1 MPGLSRFSDDE
12 IKRMKRLKYEG
23 KSYSSI
29 AQIINRDRSS
39 DRPCTSRGVRICL
52 KKSTT
57 SAKSKR
63 VYQRKLGFT
72 ALAFIDAQVSAD
84 REISGRELQKR
95 MQKKLDINVSI
106 SLINR
111 ERRGMG
117 WVQTSTRYCQMIRA
131 ENKEKR
137 LFFCTDILVQKEEF
151 NDCIFTDE
159 STVRCER
166 FLAKQFRRIGEPS
179 IPKPKPKHPLSVH
192 VWAGISK
199 NGTTDIAIFTGVMDS
214 CGYQT
219 IMKEY
224 LLPFISR
231 AYPQGHRLV
240 MDNDPKHRSKSTS
253 EWMKANK
260 INHWPTPPESP
271 DLNPIERVWAAMKYH
286 IRRRVKPTKKEEL
299 TQGIREFWSTVT
311 PDMCSRYINR
321 ILKDAEL
328 IVAND
333 GGPAGH

>member
-1 MPGLSRFSDDE
+1 
-12 IKRMKRLKYEG
+12 
-23 KSYSSI
+23 
-29 AQIINRDRSS
+29 
-39 DRPCTSRGVRICL
+39 
-52 KKSTT
+52 
-57 SAKSKR
+57 
-63 VYQRKLGFT
+63 
-72 ALAFIDAQVSAD
+72 
-84 REISGRELQKR
+84 
-95 MQKKLDINVSI
+95 
-106 SLINR
+106 
-111 ERRGMG
+111 
-117 WVQTSTRYCQMIRA
+117 MIRT

-166 FLAKQFRRIGEPS
+166 FLPKQFRRVGEPS
-179 IPKPKPKHPLSVH
+179 LPKPKPKHPLSVH
-192 VWAGISK
+192 VCAGISK

-214 CGYQT
+214 SGYQT
-219 IMKEY
+219 VMKEY

-240 MDNDPKHRSKSTS
+240 MDNDPKHRSKSIS

-271 DLNPIERVWAAMKYH
+271 DLNPIERLWAAMKYY

-311 PDMCSRYINR
+311 PVMCTRYINR
-321 ILKDAEL
+321 MMTKLPILPCINYSLVCDLPIHTRSSANAEGPRAHCPL
-328 IVAND
+328 NLKSCKMLHKCPMDCIWKGLQPVND
-333 GGPAGH
+333 FQCHSNDLQSHSRSLPLLPLDRPYTFFY

>member
-1 MPGLSRFSDDE
+1 MPGLSLFSDDE
-12 IKRMKRLKYEG
+12 IKRMKRLKFEG
-23 KSYSSI
+23 KSYS
-29 AQIINRDRSS
+29 AVAKAINL
-39 DRPCTSRGVRICL
+39 DRPGDRHCSSRGVRFCL
-52 KKSTT
+52 KRA
-57 SAKSKR
+57 SASARKR
-63 VYQRKLGFT
+63 IYKRKLGSVE
-72 ALAFIDAQVSAD
+72 LAFIDAEVSAN
-84 REISGRELQKR
+84 REVSGRELQKR
-95 MQKKLDINVSI
+95 LHEKLHVDVSI
-106 SLINR
+106 SVINR
-111 ERRGMG
+111 ERRRMG
-117 WVQTSTRYCQMIRA
+117 WVQTGTRYCQMIRT

-137 LFFCTDILVQKEEF
+137 LFFCTDILVRKEEF

-166 FLAKQFRRIGEPS
+166 FLAKQFRRLGEPS
-179 IPKPKPKHPLSVH
+179 VPKPKPKHPLSVH

-199 NGTTDIAIFTGVMDS
+199 NGTTDIAIFTGIMDS
-214 CGYQT
+214 SGYQT
-219 IMKEY
+219 IMREY
-224 LLPFISR
+224 LVPFIKR
-231 AYPQGHRLV
+231 AYPRGHRLV

-253 EWMKANK
+253 EWMETNG

-271 DLNPIERVWAAMKYH
+271 DLNPIERLWAAMKYY

-311 PDMCSRYINR
+311 PEMCRRYINR